1 MTDVVESGTGRIA
14 QIEGITIGGK
24 TGTAENYGI
33 VNGVRVKLKNHAMFV
48 AFAPAEHARIAIAVV
63 VENSGFGAKYA
74 APIASLMMEKYLKD
88 SISAKR
94 QPLLKTVMETVTIDP
109 AMLAKSHLD
118 SLNNNAIIKKK
129 KP

>member
-1 MTDVVESGTGRIA
+1 
-14 QIEGITIGGK
+14 
-24 TGTAENYGI
+24 
-33 VNGVRVKLKNHAMFV
+33 MFV
-48 AFAPAEHARIAIAVV
+48 AFAPAEKARIAIAVI

-88 SISAKR
+88 SISTKR
-94 QPLLKTVMETVTIDP
+94 QPLLKSVMETVTIDQ

-118 SLNNNAIIKKK
+118 SLNQNAVIKKN